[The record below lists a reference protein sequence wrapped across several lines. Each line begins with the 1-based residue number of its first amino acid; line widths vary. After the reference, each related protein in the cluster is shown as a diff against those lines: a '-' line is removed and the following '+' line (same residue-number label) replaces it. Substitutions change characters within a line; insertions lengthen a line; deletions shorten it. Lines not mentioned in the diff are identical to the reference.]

1 MAGALARLGGME
13 NLQDPRD
20 EPTLATLKI
29 NEPPGFLRLFAS
41 HPPIEARIRALQ
53 ESARSGR
60 LA

>member
-1 MAGALARLGGME
+1 MASALARLGNME

-41 HPPIEARIRALQ
+41 HPPIEKRIRALHQ
-53 ESARSGR
+53 INPKST
-60 LA
+60 LF

>member
-1 MAGALARLGGME
+1 ME

-41 HPPIEARIRALQ
+41 HPPIEKRIRALHQ
-53 ESARSGR
+53 INPKST
-60 LA
+60 LF